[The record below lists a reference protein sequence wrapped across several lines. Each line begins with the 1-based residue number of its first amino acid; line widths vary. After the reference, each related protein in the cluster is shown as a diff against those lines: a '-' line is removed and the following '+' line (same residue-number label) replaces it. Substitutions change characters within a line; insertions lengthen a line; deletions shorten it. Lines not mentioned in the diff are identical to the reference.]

1 MVKLAPRLVTFDV
14 FSALLDIQSSLT
26 AIVQKSLGLNKADA
40 AQFART
46 WRQAQMARAAASNS
60 LGKGRTSFKDCT
72 RIGLDYAL
80 GKSGRK
86 ADAATRKKLV
96 AAWGTLTPWPE
107 APEVMQA
114 IKNKGYA
121 TAILS
126 NGDQDQL
133 DSVARVFG
141 KGAFDHV
148 LSSETA
154 GFYKPHPSV
163 YDLPARVLGI
173 GSKDVLHVA
182 GGAGDVLGAAGY
194 GMTCYWSNRTGDLP
208 LDPALGP
215 TYQGKDLRGVLD
227 LI

>member
-1 MVKLAPRLVTFDV
+1 MTQPYKLVTFDV

-26 AIVQKSLGLNKADA
+26 AIVQKTLGMRHDKAA
-40 AQFART
+40 AFSRT
-46 WRQAQMARAAASNS
+46 WRQVQMARAAASNS
-60 LGKGRTSFKDCT
+60 LDKGRTSFKDCT
-72 RIGLDYAL
+72 RMGLDYTL
-80 GKSGRK
+80 GKSGLK

-107 APEVMQA
+107 APAVLQA
-114 IKNKGYA
+114 IRKKGYR

-133 DSVARVFG
+133 DSVAQMFG

-154 GFYKPHPSV
+154 GYYKPHPAV
-163 YDLPARVLGI
+163 YELPTRLLGI
-173 GSKDVLHVA
+173 GCRDVLHVA
-182 GGAGDVLGAAGY
+182 GGAGDVLGAAAY
-194 GMTCYWSNRTGDLP
+194 GMTCYWSNRTDDLP
-208 LDPALGP
+208 IDPALGP
-215 TYQGKDLRGVLD
+215 TYQGKDLSGVLP

>member
-1 MVKLAPRLVTFDV
+1 MSQKYKIITFDV
-14 FSALLDIQSSLT
+14 FSALLDIQSALT
-26 AIVQKSLGLNKADA
+26 AIVEQTFKLPKKDA

-46 WRQAQMARAAASNS
+46 WRAQQMSRAAASNS

-72 RIGLDYAL
+72 RMGLDYVL
-80 GKSGRK
+80 KTRGMKI
-86 ADAATRKKLV
+86 DARTRNKLV
-96 AAWGTLTPWPE
+96 TNWGTLTPWPE
-107 APEVMQA
+107 APDVMA
-114 IKNKGYA
+114 KIKAKGYQ

-133 DSVARVFG
+133 ESVAGVFG

-163 YDLPARVLGI
+163 YELPTRILGI
-173 GSKDVLHVA
+173 GCKDVLHVA
-182 GGAGDVLGAAGY
+182 GGAGDVLGAAAY
-194 GMTCYWSNRTGDLP
+194 GMTCYWSNRANDVP

-215 TYQGKDLRGVLD
+215 TYQGKDLRGVLK
-227 LI
+227 LL

>member
-1 MVKLAPRLVTFDV
+1 MAKLAPRLVSFDV

-26 AIVQKSLGLNKADA
+26 AIVQETLNMRKDTA
-40 AQFART
+40 AQFARG

-107 APEVMQA
+107 APAVMQA
-114 IKNKGYA
+114 IKKKGYV

-133 DSVARVFG
+133 DSVAFAAPVFY
-141 KGAFDHV
+141 H
-148 LSSETA
+148 LT
-154 GFYKPHPSV
+154 
-163 YDLPARVLGI
+163 R
-173 GSKDVLHVA
+173 
-182 GGAGDVLGAAGY
+182 
-194 GMTCYWSNRTGDLP
+194 
-208 LDPALGP
+208 
-215 TYQGKDLRGVLD
+215 
-227 LI
+227 LIWG

>member
-1 MVKLAPRLVTFDV
+1 MKLTPRIITFDV

-26 AIVQKSLGLNKADA
+26 AIAGKTLGLKKADA

-46 WRQAQMARAAASNS
+46 WRQVQMSRAAASNS

-72 RIGLDYAL
+72 RMGLDYAL
-80 GKSGRK
+80 GRSGLK

-96 AAWGTLTPWPE
+96 ATWGTLTPWPE
-107 APEVMQA
+107 APAVMKA
-114 IKNKGYA
+114 IKKKGYL

-133 DSVARVFG
+133 DSVAGVFG

-154 GFYKPHPSV
+154 GYYKPHPSV
-163 YDLPARVLGI
+163 YELPTRVLGI
-173 GSKDVLHVA
+173 GCKDVLHVA
-182 GGAGDVLGAAGY
+182 GGAGDVLGAAAY

-208 LDPALGP
+208 IDPALGP
-215 TYQGKDLRGVLD
+215 TYQGGNLTGVLD